1 MRITDL
7 QLWVVN
13 VPFTSA
19 FQSSFDR
26 RRGTT
31 RTLLKLDTDAGVS
44 GWGETFRGT
53 PTAKLIE
60 QYRELIVGSD
70 PADLNRLTAKLR
82 MTPFFYGYLGYA
94 AIAGIEMACLDIT
107 SRSAGTSLAKML
119 GGRVRDVVP
128 VSGLVTPGLV
138 ADGTRAADL
147 PKALAD
153 ASVALREE
161 RGFDVLKLKGSSD
174 ARRDVA
180 AVSEVRRRLPD
191 VGLRID
197 PNAAWS
203 VDTSIWAARRLVP
216 LDLQYLEDPCAGLT
230 GMARVRQS
238 VDIPLCT
245 NMCVVRLEDVAPGIQ
260 LNAVDV
266 IHGDVHKWGGVG
278 AVRRLAAICNAFGLG
293 MNLHSGGELGIST
306 ACHLQLAA
314 ATPEIA
320 YAIDSMYYLL
330 RDDVVEQP
338 FDVKDGVLTVPGGV
352 GLGVDVDLEKVRFYA
367 AQHEAE
373 GDWVR

>member
-31 RTLLKLDTDAGVS
+31 RTLLKLETDAGIS

-70 PADLNRLTAKLR
+70 PAELNRLTAKLR

-94 AIAGIEMACLDIT
+94 AIAGIEMACLDIVG
-107 SRSAGTSLAKML
+107 RSAGMSLADML
-119 GGRVRDVVP
+119 GGRLKDVVQ

-138 ADGTRAADL
+138 REGTRDADL

-153 ASVALREE
+153 AAVALREE
-161 RGFDVLKLKGSSD
+161 RGFDVLKLKGSRD

-180 AVSEVRRRLPD
+180 AVSEVRHRLPD

-203 VDTSIWAARRLVP
+203 VDASIWAARRLVP
-216 LDLQYLEDPCAGLT
+216 LDLQYLEDPCEGLA

-245 NMCVVRLEDVAPGIQ
+245 NMCVVRLEDVAPGIR

-314 ATPEIA
+314 ATPEITF
-320 YAIDSMYYLL
+320 AIDSMYYLL
-330 RDDVVEQP
+330 RDDVVKQP
-338 FDVKDGVLTVPGGV
+338 LDVGDGVLTVPDGA
-352 GLGVDVDLEKVRFYA
+352 GLGVEVDLEKVKFYA

>member
-31 RTLLKLDTDAGVS
+31 RTLLKLETDAGVC

-70 PADLNRLTAKLR
+70 PTQLNRLTAKLR

-94 AIAGIEMACLDIT
+94 AVAGIEMACLDIIG
-107 SRSAGTSLAKML
+107 RSTGLSLADML
-119 GGRVRDVVP
+119 GGQVRDVVP

-138 ADGTRAADL
+138 HEGTRAADL

-153 ASVALREE
+153 ASVALLEE
-161 RGFDVLKLKGSSD
+161 HGFEVLKLKGSRD

-180 AVSEVRRRLPD
+180 AVSEVRHRLPD
-191 VGLRID
+191 IGLRID
-197 PNAAWS
+197 PNAGWS
-203 VDTSIWAARRLVP
+203 VDASIWAARRLVP
-216 LDLQYLEDPCAGLT
+216 LDLQYLEDPCEGLA

-238 VDIPLCT
+238 VDITLCT
-245 NMCVVRLEDVAPGIQ
+245 NMCVVRLEDVAPGVR
-260 LNAVDV
+260 LSAVDV

-278 AVRRLAAICNAFGLG
+278 AVRRLAALCSAFGLG

-314 ATPEIA
+314 ATPEIGF
-320 YAIDSMYYLL
+320 AIDSMYYLL
-330 RDDVVEQP
+330 RDDVVEQSHH
-338 FDVKDGVLTVPGGV
+338 VSDGVLAVPQGA
-352 GLGVDVDLEKVRFYA
+352 GLGVDVDIKKVTFYA
-367 AQHEAE
+367 ARHEAE